1 MIAGELSDL
10 FKVSTVLGQGQTAT
24 VYEASRRSDGVTRAL
39 KAFRADELRSKPH
52 SVELLRAE
60 VRRRGEREDSSAPP
74 QAHRTLLSPM
84 PLWRRRR

>member
-39 KAFRADELRSKPH
+39 KAFRAKPH

-84 PLWRRRR
+84 PLRRRRR